1 VVIRW
6 DVTIVEGTQRM
17 HTKFWLRNLSANGQ
31 LGDLE
36 GYGNNIMIKKY
47 VSEDKR

>member
-1 VVIRW
+1 M
-6 DVTIVEGTQRM
+6 VEGIQRM
-17 HTKFWLRNLSANGQ
+17 HTKFWLRNLLANGH

-36 GYGNNIMIKKY
+36 GNEKGIKIKKN